1 MSRKYFA
8 AQDTDYTR
16 KLAEYAVKLEYSDL
30 PDEVVER
37 VKMMT
42 MHTLGVSLA
51 ASPVA
56 LSNAS
61 IRVARAANGG
71 TGGGA
76 SVWLGGERLSAA
88 AAAYANGTI
97 ADILDWE
104 DCAWTGHPSAGV
116 IPVAMAMAE
125 ERGCSGKEYI
135 AAVTA
140 GLEVYQRVAMAV
152 QPPADFDHN
161 RGWALC
167 NWQIFATCTP
177 AAKLLKLDGH
187 KMNQTFGMACMYAA
201 MPTNVQQATMSNAY
215 HYQHGIAAQN
225 GILAALSAAEGVD
238 NLEDCFD
245 IPYAYCEQLTSAVD
259 RSWLNRRLGE
269 HFYTQDILIKH
280 WPANMWLQTPLELL
294 SLLVKE
300 HRIRPEDVEE
310 IVLDPPTQYRMH
322 CYDDGFSS
330 LMDAQFSI
338 PFVLAAYLLDPQ
350 PGPNWYAP
358 ERLTNPEVL
367 ELAKKVKAGPGRET
381 TLMESFIGYQNGKHP
396 EKTLTV
402 KLKNGQVFSRT
413 QSIHKGHPADMLSR
427 EEFKELFRR
436 EASFALSPERTEALI
451 DFIVNLEK
459 VDDMAS
465 FHKLI
470 A

>member
-8 AQDTDYTR
+8 TQDTNYTC
-16 KLAEYAVKLEYSDL
+16 KLADYAVNLKFSDL
-30 PDEVVER
+30 PGEVVER

-51 ASPVA
+51 AAPVA
-56 LSNAS
+56 LTDAS

-71 TGGGA
+71 SGGGA
-76 SVWLGGERLSAA
+76 SVWIGGEQLSAA
-88 AAAYANGTI
+88 SAAYANGTI

-116 IPVAMAMAE
+116 IPAALAIAE
-125 ERGCSGKEYI
+125 EQHCSGREYI
-135 AAVTA
+135 TAVAA

-152 QPPADFDHN
+152 QPAADFDHN

-167 NWQIFATCTP
+167 NWQIFAACTP
-177 AAKLLKLDGH
+177 AAKLLKLDSRR
-187 KMNQTFGMACMYAA
+187 MNQTFGMACMYAA
-201 MPTNVQQATMSNAY
+201 MPTNMQQATMSNAY

-245 IPYAYCEQLTSAVD
+245 IPYAYCEQLTSTVD
-259 RSWLNRRLGE
+259 RSWLDRKLGE
-269 HFYTQDILIKH
+269 HFYTLDILIKH

-294 SLLVKE
+294 SLLVTE
-300 HRIRPEDVEE
+300 HGIRPDDVEE

-322 CYDDGFSS
+322 SYDEGFSS
-330 LMDAQFSI
+330 LMEAQFSI
-338 PFVLAAYLLDPQ
+338 PFVMAAYLLDPQ
-350 PGPNWYAP
+350 PGPNWYTP
-358 ERLTNPEVL
+358 ECLTSPRVV
-367 ELAKKVKAGPGRET
+367 ELAKKVKAGVGRET
-381 TLMESFIGYQNGKHP
+381 TLMESFIGYQSGCHP

-402 KLKNGQVFSRT
+402 KMKDGRVFSRT
-413 QSIHKGHPADMLSR
+413 QRIHKGHPADMLSR
-427 EEFKELFRR
+427 VEFQEMFRR
-436 EASFALSPERTEALI
+436 EASFALSGERTEALI
-451 DFIVNLEK
+451 DFIVNLDQT
-459 VDDMAS
+459 DDMSS
-465 FHKLI
+465 FHKFI

>member
-16 KLAEYAVKLEYSDL
+16 RLAEYAVNLDFSEL

-42 MHTLGVSLA
+42 LHTLGVSLA
-51 ASPVA
+51 AAPVA
-56 LSNAS
+56 LSGAS
-61 IRVARAANGG
+61 IRVAKAVNGG
-71 TGGGA
+71 SGGGA
-76 SVWLGGERLSAA
+76 SVWIGGERLSAA
-88 AAAYANGTI
+88 SAAFANGTI

-116 IPVAMAMAE
+116 IPAAMAVAE
-125 ERGCSGKEYI
+125 ERHCTGREYI
-135 AAVTA
+135 AAVAA

-167 NWQIFATCTP
+167 NWQIFAACTP
-177 AAKLLKLDGH
+177 AAKLLKLDSRR
-187 KMNQTFGMACMYAA
+187 MNQTFGLACMYAA
-201 MPTNVQQATMSNAY
+201 MPTNMQQATMSNAY
-215 HYQHGIAAQN
+215 HYQHGLAAQN
-225 GILAALSAAEGVD
+225 GILAAISAAEGVD

-245 IPYAYCEQLTSAVD
+245 IPYAYCEQLTTAVD
-259 RSWLNRRLGE
+259 RTWLDRRLGE
-269 HFYTQDILIKH
+269 HFYTLDILIKH

-294 SLLVKE
+294 SLLVAE
-300 HRIRPEDVEE
+300 HGVKPDEVEE

-322 CYDDGFSS
+322 CYDEGFSS
-330 LMDAQFSI
+330 LMEAQFSI
-338 PFVLAAYLLDPQ
+338 PFVLAAFLLDPQ

-358 ERLTNPEVL
+358 ERLNNPEVI
-367 ELAKKVKAGPGRET
+367 ELAGRVKAGPGRET
-381 TLMESFIGYQNGKHP
+381 TLMESFIGYQNGRHP
-396 EKTLTV
+396 EKTLTI
-402 KLKNGQVFSRT
+402 KMKDGRVFSRT

-427 EEFKELFRR
+427 EEFQDLFRR
-436 EASFALSPERTEALI
+436 EASFALSDDRAEALI
-451 DFIVNLEK
+451 SFIADLDQVE
-459 VDDMAS
+459 DMSS

>member
-8 AQDTDYTR
+8 AQDTNYTR
-16 KLAEYAVKLEYSDL
+16 RLAEYAVSLDFSDL
-30 PDEVVER
+30 PEEVVER

-42 MHTLGVSLA
+42 LHTLGVSLA
-51 ASPVA
+51 AAPVA
-56 LSNAS
+56 LSGAS
-61 IRVARAANGG
+61 IQVAKAVNGG
-71 TGGGA
+71 SGGGA
-76 SVWLGGERLSAA
+76 SVWIGGERLSAA
-88 AAAYANGTI
+88 SAAFANGTI

-116 IPVAMAMAE
+116 IPAAMAVAE
-125 ERGCSGKEYI
+125 ERHCTGREYI
-135 AAVTA
+135 AAVAA

-167 NWQIFATCTP
+167 NWQIFAACTP
-177 AAKLLKLDGH
+177 AAKLLKLDSRR
-187 KMNQTFGMACMYAA
+187 MNQTFGMACMYAA
-201 MPTNVQQATMSNAY
+201 MPTNMQQATMSNAY

-225 GILAALSAAEGVD
+225 GILAALSAAGGVD

-245 IPYAYCEQLTSAVD
+245 IPYAYCEQLTTAVD
-259 RSWLNRRLGE
+259 RSWLDRLLGE
-269 HFYTQDILIKH
+269 HFYTLDILIKH

-294 SLLVKE
+294 SLMIAE
-300 HRIRPEDVEE
+300 HGIRPDEVEE

-322 CYDDGFSS
+322 SYEEGFSS
-330 LMDAQFSI
+330 LMEAQFSI
-338 PFVLAAYLLDPQ
+338 PFVLAACLLNPQ

-358 ERLTNPEVL
+358 ERLNSPEVIA
-367 ELAKKVKAGPGRET
+367 LAGRVKAGPGRET
-381 TLMESFIGYQNGKHP
+381 TLMESFIGYQNGRHP

-402 KLKNGQVFSRT
+402 KMKDGRVFSRT

-427 EEFKELFRR
+427 EEFQDLFRR
-436 EASFALSPERTEALI
+436 EASFALSAERTEELI
-451 DFIVNLEK
+451 DFIGSLDQVH
-459 VDDMAS
+459 DMSS
-465 FHKLI
+465 FHAHI